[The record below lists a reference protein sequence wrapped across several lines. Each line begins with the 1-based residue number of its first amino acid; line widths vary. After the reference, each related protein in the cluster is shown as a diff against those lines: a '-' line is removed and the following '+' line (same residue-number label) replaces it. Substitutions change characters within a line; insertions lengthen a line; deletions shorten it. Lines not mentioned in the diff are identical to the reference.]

1 MSARGRKQSEFS
13 WPFAAAL
20 FGLVILSIVVMLGL
34 GFALAWFAEA
44 VT

>member
-1 MSARGRKQSEFS
+1 MRQGEFR
-13 WPFAAAL
+13 WPFVAGL
-20 FGLVILSIVVMLGL
+20 FGLVVLSVVAMIGL